1 MNTSADHADEPAPQS
16 QYVRTA
22 DGVSLRALVR
32 DGRAGRIPFLLVHG
46 LASNARL
53 WDGVG
58 AGLAAAGHPNVA
70 VDQRGHGE
78 SDKVDGFDFG
88 TLCDDLAA
96 VVAAT
101 VGGPVLVAGQSWG
114 GNVVLELA
122 ARHPDLVAG
131 VVCVDGGFIKV
142 AEAFPDWEAA
152 QRTLAPPSLAG
163 MTREQLASLM
173 RSGLADF
180 PESGIAAQLAN
191 FEDLPDGTVR
201 ARLSR
206 DRHMT
211 VLRFLWEHDPDA
223 LADRVTQPV
232 LVIATEGG
240 MPGKDGRVATFT
252 RRLARGSAVWMDAHH
267 DVHAQ
272 RPEAVAELLVDFA
285 ASILGDDP

>member
-1 MNTSADHADEPAPQS
+1 M
-16 QYVRTA
+16 RTE
-22 DGVSLRALVR
+22 DGVTLRALAR
-32 DGRAGRIPFLLVHG
+32 PGRAGCLPFLLVHG

-58 AGLAAAGHPNVA
+58 DGLAAAGHPSVA

-78 SDKVDGFDFG
+78 SDKVDGFDFA
-88 TLCDDLAA
+88 TLCGDLAA
-96 VVAAT
+96 VIAAT
-101 VGGPVLVAGQSWG
+101 VGGPVIAAGQSWG

-122 ARHPDLVAG
+122 ARRPDLVAG

-142 AEAFPDWEAA
+142 AEAFPEWETA
-152 QRTLAPPSLAG
+152 QRTLAPPSVAG
-163 MTREQLASLM
+163 MTRDQLASVI
-173 RSGLADF
+173 RDGLADF
-180 PESGIAAQLAN
+180 PETGIAAQLAN

-211 VLRFLWEHDPDA
+211 ILRFLWEHDPDA

-252 RRLARGSAVWMDAHH
+252 GRLTRGSAVWMDAHH

-272 RPEAVAELLVDFA
+272 HPEAVAQLLVEFA
-285 ASILGDDP
+285 GSVAGAGT

>member
-1 MNTSADHADEPAPQS
+1 LSLA
-16 QYVRTA
+16 VRT
-22 DGVSLRALVR
+22 R
-32 DGRAGRIPFLLVHG
+32 DGIGLRVISRGDLRTDRIPFLLVHG

-58 AGLAAAGHPNVA
+58 DALAAAGHGNVA

-78 SDKVDGFDFG
+78 SDKVDGFDFP
-88 TLCDDLAA
+88 TLCDDLAS

-101 VGGPVLVAGQSWG
+101 VGAPVIAAGQSWG

-122 ARHPDLVAG
+122 ARRPDLVAG

-142 AEAFPDWEAA
+142 SEAFPEWEAA
-152 QRTLAPPSLAG
+152 QRTLAPPSVTG
-163 MTREQLASLM
+163 MTRAQLAALI
-173 RSGLADF
+173 RSGLAGF
-180 PESGIAAQLAN
+180 PEEGISAQLAN
-191 FEDLPDGTVR
+191 FEELPDGTVR

-211 VLRFLWEHDPDA
+211 ILRFLWEHDPDA
-223 LADRVTQPV
+223 LADRVAQPV

-240 MPGKDGRVATFT
+240 VPGKDGRVASFT
-252 RRLARGSAVWMDAHH
+252 GRLARGSAVWMDAHH

-272 RPEAVAELLVDFA
+272 HPETVGALLVDFA
-285 ASILGDDP
+285 ASVRGAGA